1 MPMRHLLSL
10 IVFFVA
16 LPASAGQWSA
26 FDKGPNYEIYID
38 LQSIQPLGNAMV
50 RFQTVTNYES
60 VMRYERLWYRSMT
73 LTRVI
78 DCRRQQFRVESAS
91 IYSKFFAEGQYL
103 LNPRLPQ
110 ESKIIPVNSTVERLA
125 GLLCSQHSP
134 PEKKKSQT

>member
-1 MPMRHLLSL
+1 M
-10 IVFFVA
+10 I
-16 LPASAGQWSA
+16 
-26 FDKGPNYEIYID
+26 
-38 LQSIQPLGNAMV
+38 

-78 DCRRQQFRVESAS
+78 DCKRQQFKVESAS
-91 IYSKFFAEGQYL
+91 IYSKFFADGQYL

-110 ESKIIPVNSTVERLA
+110 ESRIIPVNSAVERLA

>member
-1 MPMRHLLSL
+1 MRRLLSL
-10 IVFFVA
+10 LLISIA

-26 FDKGPNYEIYID
+26 FDKGPNYEIYIN
-38 LQSIQPLGNAMV
+38 LQSIRPLGDAMV

-78 DCRRQQFRVESAS
+78 DCKRQQFKVESAS

-103 LNPRLPQ
+103 LNPKLPQ
-110 ESKIIPVNSTVERLA
+110 ETKIIPVNSAVERLA
-125 GLLCSQHSP
+125 GL
-134 PEKKKSQT
+134 

>member
-1 MPMRHLLSL
+1 
-10 IVFFVA
+10 
-16 LPASAGQWSA
+16 
-26 FDKGPNYEIYID
+26 
-38 LQSIQPLGNAMV
+38 MV

-78 DCRRQQFRVESAS
+78 DCKRQQFKVESAS

-103 LNPRLPQ
+103 LNPQLPQ
-110 ESKIIPVNSTVERLA
+110 ENKIIPVNSAVERLA
-125 GLLCSQHSP
+125 GLLCSQYGP